1 MRLRGSQFLGLHIFM
16 QKGGNLGIESGAKS
30 AERCAIAFYS
40 IILGGIGVAMP
51 VCEGLVG
58 KRIAIC
64 KCFLFGGSWAS
75 RAGEEGREG
84 HVGR

>member
-1 MRLRGSQFLGLHIFM
+1 M
-16 QKGGNLGIESGAKS
+16 QKGGDLGIESGAKS
-30 AERCAIAFYS
+30 AERCAIAFYCM
-40 IILGGIGVAMP
+40 ILGGIGVAIP

-58 KRIAIC
+58 KRMTIC